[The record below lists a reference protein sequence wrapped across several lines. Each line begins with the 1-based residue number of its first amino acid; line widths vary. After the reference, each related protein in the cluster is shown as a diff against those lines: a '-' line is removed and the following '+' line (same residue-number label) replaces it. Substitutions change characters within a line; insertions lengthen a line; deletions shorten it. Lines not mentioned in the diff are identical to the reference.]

1 MHRQGNANHK
11 RTEKRRRQDCII
23 VICPPSPPSC
33 PPARKVL
40 LQQSWRCF
48 KLPPSL
54 LHSPPPPKISGLMW
68 GGDSREAPLESCV
81 CVFLLKSRSRCSCAR
96 RERLAAGGGRGGS
109 FSLARFFPPAGRACC
124 CKLDWRRLSPMSL
137 CWGKQPIGGAA
148 IGEI

>member
-11 RTEKRRRQDCII
+11 HTEKRRRQDCII

-54 LHSPPPPKISGLMW
+54 LHSPPPKISGLMW